1 MAIIKKKTWPEQFE
15 AIMSG
20 KKKFDLRLNEFE
32 AKEGDTLVLE
42 EYNPDSGQYTG
53 RKLEKRISYVFKFTT
68 SQLWWPEEEVKAK
81 GLQILSLE

>member
-53 RKLEKRISYVFKFTT
+53 RKLEKKISYVFKFTT